1 MSGSGGGNTT
11 TTQTSDPWGGIQPY
25 LTGTVG
31 ADGTGMPGAYQL
43 YSQQATNVPSY
54 FPGQTYAGFDPGQL
68 RSQEE
73 ALAYANS
80 PEMQGMLSNAQRA
93 SSFGMNSV
101 FNPESNPVLQR
112 YVESA
117 TRPLNQAYNEQIIP
131 GIQDQAVGTGGLGG
145 SRQGVAE
152 GLASRSLMDATSDIS
167 SGIYNNAYNTG
178 MEAQQRALAMAPQT
192 MGLGMMPSNIFGQV
206 GDVRQG
212 LSQQGINENMAR
224 YDYNQN
230 AGFDRYSQ
238 YLNTLQG
245 TPWGGSSV
253 TGADPNASSGLAQGM
268 GGALAGGGL
277 AYMMGATNPLIA
289 GAALGGGLL
298 GLWG

>member
-1 MSGSGGGNTT
+1 MSGGGGGGNTT
-11 TTQTSDPWGGIQPY
+11 TVQQSDPWGGIQPY
-25 LTGTVG
+25 LTS
-31 ADGTGMPGAYQL
+31 AYNNL
-43 YSQQATNVPSY
+43 DTYARNVPDY
-54 FPGQTYAGFDPGQL
+54 YPGQTYADFDPIQTN
-68 RSQEE
+68 SQN
-73 ALAYANS
+73 LAMQYAGGMPMHNMLQN
-80 PEMQGMLSNAQRA
+80 MQGASNY
-93 SSFGMNSV
+93 GMNAV
-101 FNPESNPVLQR
+101 YDPESNPVLQR

-117 TRPLNQAYNEQIIP
+117 TRPLNQAYNEQIMP

-152 GLASRSLMDATSDIS
+152 GIASRSLMDATSDIS
-167 SGIYNNAYNTG
+167 TGIYNNAYNTG

-192 MGLGMMPSNIFGQV
+192 LGLGMMPSNIYGQI
-206 GDVRQG
+206 GDQRQA
-212 LSQQGINENMAR
+212 LAQQGINEDINR
-224 YDYNQN
+224 YNFNTTADY
-230 AGFDRYSQ
+230 DRYSQ

-245 TPWGGSSV
+245 TPWGGSTV

-277 AYMMGATNPLIA
+277 AYMLGATNPLIA